1 LVQEVLEVL
10 LVGPQELTVQH
21 QFFLLL
27 PPKAAV
33 AADHIHRRVQPAAI
47 RVVLVVVEEVAA
59 FLRRAPA
66 VLELVGKALLVDL
79 EINLLNMAL
88 AAAEVQAQLEQM
100 VRLQPLVAAVRAH
113 HLQ

>member
-1 LVQEVLEVL
+1 LVLEVLEVL

-27 PPKAAV
+27 LLKAVAV
-33 AADHIHRRVQPAAI
+33 AAHIHRQVQLVVIPVVPVAVAVAAALLRQAPAA
-47 RVVLVVVEEVAA
+47 
-59 FLRRAPA
+59 
-66 VLELVGKALLVDL
+66 LELVGKALRAVP

-100 VRLQPLVAAVRAH
+100 VRLQPLVVAVRAH
-113 HLQ
+113 HLR